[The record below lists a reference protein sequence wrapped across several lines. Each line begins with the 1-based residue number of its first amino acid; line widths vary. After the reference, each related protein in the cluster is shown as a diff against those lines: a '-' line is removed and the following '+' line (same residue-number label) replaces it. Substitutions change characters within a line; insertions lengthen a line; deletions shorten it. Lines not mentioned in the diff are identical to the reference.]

1 MEENHNKTSTVS
13 TFWNPFGIVKGR
25 VGLILGL
32 IVILIGSIGSIVGNV
47 RYSGILSWE
56 YFDQVHWMSGF
67 LDQILGLI
75 LSLIVFYLI
84 AYLFGARRIH
94 TINLCVVLMVA
105 RAPLVVLP
113 FLNFNGWLF
122 EVSEGLLE
130 IGLEGEDLPAFG
142 ESVVMVLVSILLLFC
157 FVWSVSL
164 LFNGYRLSTRLR
176 GIPSLVSFIVAVVLS
191 LMVSGWIIPDQYFF

>member
-25 VGLILGL
+25 AGLILGL

-56 YFDQVHWMSGF
+56 YFDQVHWISGF

-75 LSLIVFYLI
+75 LSLIVFYTI
-84 AYLFGARRIH
+84 AYVFGARKIH

-130 IGLEGEDLPAFG
+130 IGLEGEHLPAFG

-164 LFNGYRLSTRLR
+164 LFNGYRSSTRLR